1 MRVVVAFG
9 AHQMQLREGLQ
20 MKLTRQ
26 ASFVTGWWEEI
37 GEVGGGPQGHISGC
51 GWINWVHGKWML
63 EGSKPKEIGD
73 AFHLGLV
80 NLRRLRNISG
90 DK

>member
-26 ASFVTGWWEEI
+26 ASFVNWM
-37 GEVGGGPQGHISGC
+37 VGGGGGWSSGTQLRFVVGLTGCMGSGC
-51 GWINWVHGKWML
+51 LKDPSLKKKVMNSVWGW
-63 EGSKPKEIGD
+63 
-73 AFHLGLV
+73 
-80 NLRRLRNISG
+80 
-90 DK
+90 